1 MAPKNVQSELSR
13 STQRILEIR
22 EEQAKEAQLELDRL
36 ALEALNA
43 GVLEIDSEEKW
54 TTVVLDAPRDR
65 LVAVLWGSKDCRK
78 CKALKPRFIK
88 LAAGLVDNLPDTE
101 FHYVDARSVGNAR
114 QQAGVRVVPLLQC
127 WKNGGLVESFLAE
140 GQIAEAE
147 DKMRD
152 IITGLSSST

>member
-1 MAPKNVQSELSR
+1 MAPRDVQGVELSK

-43 GVLEIDSEEKW
+43 GVLEIDTEERW

-78 CKALKPRFIK
+78 CKALKPRFIR
-88 LAAGLVDNLPDTE
+88 LAAGNHDE
-101 FHYVDARSVGNAR
+101 HYTPS
-114 QQAGVRVVPLLQC
+114 
-127 WKNGGLVESFLAE
+127 S
-140 GQIAEAE
+140 QIAMFA
-147 DKMRD
+147 R
-152 IITGLSSST
+152 TAH